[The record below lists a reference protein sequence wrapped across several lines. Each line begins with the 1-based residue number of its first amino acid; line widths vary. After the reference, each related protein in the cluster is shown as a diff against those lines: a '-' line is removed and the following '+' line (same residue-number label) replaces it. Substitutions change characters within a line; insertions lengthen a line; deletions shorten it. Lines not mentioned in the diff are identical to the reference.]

1 MSIINSREYKREVS
15 TMINNMP
22 NYATDYAYIVVR
34 KVEKDLWFWGA
45 YSDHDKAFDAAE
57 EIDGFILESK
67 WFK

>member
-1 MSIINSREYKREVS
+1 
-15 TMINNMP
+15 MINNMP